1 MCIWVHRC
9 PGGCRAVRHSPRVP
23 GFLISFL
30 LCVPCL
36 TYFPALVL
44 LSWELAQASF
54 FSLDTHLAHILQ
66 DPHEDEPHLCPESFE
81 ISPPTWIRLANILV
95 IWIVSVWT
103 LSLINGY
110 SHLPGYSHFPGLL
123 PSSWL
128 VPSPW
133 YFHLPGYS
141 HLPSNLQSYVELLVG
156 AIQNITT
163 FRESFKKL

>member
-9 PGGCRAVRHSPRVP
+9 PGGCRAVLHSPCVP

-110 SHLPGYSHFPGLL
+110 SHLPGYSHFPG
-123 PSSWL
+123 
-128 VPSPW
+128 
-133 YFHLPGYS
+133 YS